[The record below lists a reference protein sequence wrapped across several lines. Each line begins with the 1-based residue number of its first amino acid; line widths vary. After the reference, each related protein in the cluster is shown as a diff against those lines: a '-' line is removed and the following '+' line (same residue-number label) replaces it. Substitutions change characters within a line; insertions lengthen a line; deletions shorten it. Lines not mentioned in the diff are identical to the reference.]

1 MSDQEKIDLKKGSE
15 EKGKMAVKILDALVF
30 KKIGIDYKLT
40 TQQNYSYNSRY
51 PDSDRRTPFNFN
63 IRLDV
68 DVDRMMEFSPTY
80 EKGYENLMYEIEDRI
95 EKALRYVNLQNYFG
109 DVIFDYVNDTLAE
122 NELSK
127 LQSKLVPQ
135 IHFNFPDVTEQQI
148 MDSDLYF
155 SLDKS
160 ESEQPYLRVE
170 FRGDSIEQE
179 GEDGMGSHIELVSCE
194 QLYQIMSDLFERSPL
209 SMSLESES
217 YLCHG

>member
-1 MSDQEKIDLKKGSE
+1 MDRKFKGEFKDSVLKKDSE
-15 EKGKMAVKILDALVF
+15 EKSKMARKVLDALVF
-30 KKIGIDYKLT
+30 EKLGIEYEIRTYSGLRHNHN
-40 TQQNYSYNSRY
+40 QQV
-51 PDSDRRTPFNFN
+51 FLFN
-63 IRLDV
+63 IFINV
-68 DVDRMMEFSPTY
+68 DVDRMLEFSPTY
-80 EKGYENLMYEIEDRI
+80 DSKYESLMYDIEDRI
-95 EKALRYVNLQNYFG
+95 EKALRYVSLQNYFG
-109 DVIFDYVNDTLAE
+109 DVIFDYINDTLAE

-209 SMSLESES
+209 SMSLDSES

>member
-1 MSDQEKIDLKKGSE
+1 
-15 EKGKMAVKILDALVF
+15 
-30 KKIGIDYKLT
+30 
-40 TQQNYSYNSRY
+40 
-51 PDSDRRTPFNFN
+51 
-63 IRLDV
+63 
-68 DVDRMMEFSPTY
+68 
-80 EKGYENLMYEIEDRI
+80 
-95 EKALRYVNLQNYFG
+95 
-109 DVIFDYVNDTLAE
+109 
-122 NELSK
+122 
-127 LQSKLVPQ
+127 
-135 IHFNFPDVTEQQI
+135 

-209 SMSLESES
+209 SMSLDSES